1 MKERRLMGQRK
12 GAGVWLAMLCILLAA
27 GGVIRAQEPETTE
40 DRIAINALITATADM
55 DARSGPDEGADVVF
69 QVSQGQSLLAVG
81 EDGDWYRIF
90 YQGQYAYIPKVSAQA
105 QEMNLEALEEEMSRE
120 AEEGEA
126 FIESLEMH
134 RSAAKRTRI
143 WGAVIIL
150 LILAILVV
158 GVVSAIKKRKQPEEG
173 SQKGDSTAKRIR

>member
-1 MKERRLMGQRK
+1 MGQK
-12 GAGVWLAMLCILLAA
+12 KKVGIWLMMLCILLAA
-27 GGVIRAQEPETTE
+27 GGVVRAQEPESTE
-40 DRIAINALITATADM
+40 DKIAINALITASADM
-55 DARSGPDEGADVVF
+55 EARSGPDESAAVVF

-90 YQGQYAYIPKVSAQA
+90 YQGQYAYIPKESAKA
-105 QEMNLEALEEEMSRE
+105 QEMNLEALEEEMSGE
-120 AEEGEA
+120 AEEGAA

-134 RSAAKRTRI
+134 RNAVRRTRI

-158 GVVSAIKKRKQPEEG
+158 GVVSAMKKRKQPEEE
-173 SQKGDSTAKRIR
+173 SSKGDSTAKRMK